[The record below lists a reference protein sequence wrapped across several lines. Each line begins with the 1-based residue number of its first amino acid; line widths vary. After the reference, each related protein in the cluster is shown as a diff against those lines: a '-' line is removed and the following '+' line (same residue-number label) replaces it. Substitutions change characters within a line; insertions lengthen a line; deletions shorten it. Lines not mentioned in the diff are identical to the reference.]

1 VGWCKRG
8 EVADAANETE
18 KVENNEV
25 NFHISYLYPFNT
37 KLVNSKEFGELQI
50 TNNCTALTA
59 PQMETI

>member
-1 VGWCKRG
+1 MG

-37 KLVNSKEFGELQI
+37 KLVNSKEFGELRI
-50 TNNCTALTA
+50 TKNATALTGH
-59 PQMETI
+59 QMETV